1 MEKASEQERG
11 ETKTGRKHRKQKKKN
26 MLFHGQRTQKHCP
39 YGGII
44 MCNVCVPGGEEGEE
58 VTPCN
63 DREELKEFEDYVI
76 QPLQFV
82 GEMIRLQTPGNTAVP
97 DGLYTQDSVTF
108 VPD

>member
-1 MEKASEQERG
+1 
-11 ETKTGRKHRKQKKKN
+11 
-26 MLFHGQRTQKHCP
+26 
-39 YGGII
+39 

-82 GEMIRLQTPGNTAVP
+82 GEMIWLQTPGNTAVP
-97 DGLYTQDSVTF
+97 DGLYTQNSVTF
-108 VPD
+108 VPDWPSFSLLVFFVTEEAEAQEVTLKSKM